1 MEVEERLIISPQLV
15 ETLDFLLFF
24 FRNSVKVGVLDS
36 EECDHLIK
44 YAKQLQTLNNRTKLD
59 LIEIGADF
67 EDDVYGALE
76 PENNI

>member
-15 ETLDFLLFF
+15 ETLDFLLYF
-24 FRNSVKVGVLDS
+24 FRDGVKVGVLDR
-36 EECDHLIK
+36 EECGHLIE
-44 YAKQLQTLNNRTKLD
+44 YAKQLQTLNNKAKLD

-67 EDDVYGALE
+67 EDDIYGALD